1 MTDTSPAIG
10 LTYLSSVG
18 NYARQNTQAL
28 SGVSQLWQDFFS
40 RALDDQQQLP
50 VDAFSDSLTRL
61 DPLSGEPCGGA
72 RALELIDTQRACA
85 VAERRVEPPEP
96 LFLPKAEL
104 DAALL
109 PPAAEPFSS
118 AELIEQQRQ
127 LDLDSS
133 WLRPLVIGQ
142 GHEPAAPG
150 AAPSPRPLHLPIA
163 EFELDLLEDA
173 PEPFSEAAVAAQQH
187 DLEFDLH
194 WARPVV
200 LNNLRAYA

>member
-1 MTDTSPAIG
+1 MTDISPAIG

-28 SGVSQLWQDFFS
+28 SGVSQLWQDFFA
-40 RALDDQQQLP
+40 RALADQQHVP
-50 VDAFSDSLTRL
+50 ADAFSESLSRL

-85 VAERRVEPPEP
+85 VSERHVEPPEP

-109 PPAAEPFSS
+109 PPAPEPFSS

-127 LDLDSS
+127 LDLNSS
-133 WLRPLVIGQ
+133 WLRPLVISQ
-142 GHEPAAPG
+142 GSEPPVPG
-150 AAPSPRPLHLPIA
+150 TAPSPRPLHLPIA
-163 EFELDLLEDA
+163 EFELDLLDEA
-173 PEPFSEAAVAAQQH
+173 PEPFSEAAVAALQH

-194 WARPVV
+194 WTRPVV
-200 LNNLRAYA
+200 LNNVRAYA